1 MRGDGLLDRFAS
13 VNRQIQ
19 LALDA
24 LPYHTF
30 DMPEEV
36 QEQVGW
42 LINSS
47 SFLPPSCPDSLITP
61 ISTLYM
67 HSGRACAFSVQKGCH
82 QNGSTR
88 RAAFKGYILRPR

>member
-1 MRGDGLLDRFAS
+1 MDQAMRGDGLLDRFAS

-36 QEQVGW
+36 QEQVGC
-42 LINSS
+42 LTNSS
-47 SFLPPSCPDSLITP
+47 SFLP
-61 ISTLYM
+61 
-67 HSGRACAFSVQKGCH
+67 AF
-82 QNGSTR
+82 
-88 RAAFKGYILRPR
+88 LMP